1 MSCAD
6 GETCTLAAP
15 RILIR
20 NSHGTGC
27 TLSAAITALLP
38 SMDVLSAVQQAKNYI
53 THALAAADRLQ
64 IGADHDTF
72 HYFYLQE
79 VAQ

>member
-1 MSCAD
+1 
-6 GETCTLAAP
+6 
-15 RILIR
+15 
-20 NSHGTGC
+20 
-27 TLSAAITALLP
+27 
-38 SMDVLSAVQQAKNYI
+38 MDVLSAVQQAKNYI